1 MRAGLVVAA
10 LALVSSCR
18 GGSANESRPPAEPAS
33 AAVPLARAGS
43 ADGGVDDAG
52 GPLLE
57 QGLPRIAVVLDDPR
71 LAAARDRARDKDYTA
86 AARAV
91 DAAMATG
98 GLDALRTCEW
108 AYVSGS
114 LHAQAE
120 EYAEAAAAFE
130 RARGTSATDD
140 AGAGAGAGCP
150 LAPYATLRAAE
161 ALVHAGRF
169 DEALAHARAAVDGGV
184 VPRDEAKLA
193 LADSLV
199 GKGNR
204 TEAVPIW
211 RDLLA
216 SSPHGLRWA
225 DTSMQLATALLDGV
239 DGPPEARAQEAL
251 DLATRV
257 FVEAPMVAEKIDVI
271 GMRSRA
277 ATLLRMPSN
286 PPPLTPE
293 ERARQAK
300 AWHDANQPK
309 RAVETAEALLKSL
322 PTKDAKHHA
331 AGCQAAIVHAQ
342 ATPRGKSDVLADA
355 WTTAIARCEG
365 EDDLVTA
372 LYFGAKASNSA
383 HRRDEALA
391 RFARVEKLFPH
402 HRYADDARLHA
413 AQFFLDGGDEA
424 RALAMFGSVPTD
436 YPDGDMQ
443 GEALFRVALI
453 KLGHHDLD
461 GARAALDAILALPHD
476 EHSTTGTDRAAY
488 FRARVAQ
495 LAGDAAD
502 AKARYTAMVSDHPLG
517 YYMLLAYGRLR
528 ALDEAAARAAVDTA
542 VSREAAGPFLTRPHP
557 ELQSPAFERFV
568 RLLEVGD
575 VDDARREANA
585 GGLVADGVDP
595 EVLWTVAW
603 CYDHAGAPDAGHSY
617 ARARLTEYRTHW
629 PSGRWRLAWEVAFP
643 RPWQDTVATESA
655 SAGIP
660 EPLTW
665 AIMREESA
673 FNPDA
678 KSPANAIGLMQL
690 LVGTARL
697 VSRGASSPATP
708 VDEAALHKPELS
720 IAIGA
725 RFLASLRA
733 SFPEDKALAI
743 AAYNGGAGAVRR
755 WLGERGGDDFDL
767 FVERIPYDETRNY
780 LKRVLSSQAAYA
792 YLYAPSALEE
802 VLALPRRASGQEMIA
817 SP

>member
-1 MRAGLVVAA
+1 MRPRLLVAA
-10 LALVSSCR
+10 VALLSSCR
-18 GGSANESRPPAEPAS
+18 GGSAPESRPPAEPAS
-33 AAVPLARAGS
+33 AAVPLARAG
-43 ADGGVDDAG
+43 ALDGGGDDAG
-52 GPLLE
+52 ASLLE
-57 QGLPRIAVVLDDPR
+57 QGMPRLAVVLDDPR

-91 DAAMATG
+91 DAAMTTTA
-98 GLDALRTCEW
+98 LDPLHACEW
-108 AYVSGS
+108 AYVAGT
-114 LHAQAE
+114 LHAQADE
-120 EYAEAAAAFE
+120 NPEAASAFD
-130 RARGTSATDD
+130 RARGNPDD
-140 AGAGAGAGCP
+140 AGASCP

-169 DEALAHARAAVDGGV
+169 DEALAHARAAVDEV
-184 VPRDEAKLA
+184 ASREEAKLA
-193 LADSLV
+193 LADAFV

-204 TEAVPIW
+204 TEAIPIW

-216 SSPHGLRWA
+216 ASPHGLRWA
-225 DTSMQLATALLDGV
+225 DSSMQLATALLDGV
-239 DGPPEARAQEAL
+239 DGPPETHAQEAL

-257 FVEAPMVAEKIDVI
+257 FVEAPMVAEKIDVL
-271 GMRSRA
+271 GLRTRA
-277 ATLLRMPSN
+277 GTLLHLPSN

-300 AWHDANQPK
+300 AWFEANQPK
-309 RAVETAEALLKSL
+309 RAVDVAEALLKAL
-322 PTKDAKHHA
+322 PSRDTKHHA
-331 AGCQAAIVHAQ
+331 AGCQAAVVHAQ
-342 ATPRGKSDVLADA
+342 ATPRGKSEVLADA

-372 LYFGAKASNSA
+372 LYYGAKASNSA

-402 HRYADDARLHA
+402 HRFADDARLHA
-413 AQFFLDGGDEA
+413 AQIVADGGDEA
-424 RALAMFGSVPTD
+424 RALAMLASVPPD
-436 YPDGDMQ
+436 YPDGDMK
-443 GEALFRVALI
+443 GEALFRVALA
-453 KLGHHDLD
+453 KLGHRDLE
-461 GARAALDAILALPHD
+461 GARGALDAILALPHD
-476 EHSTTGTDRAAY
+476 EHVSNGTDRAAY
-488 FRARVAQ
+488 FRARVSQ

-528 ALDEAAARAAVDTA
+528 ALDEGAARAAVDAA
-542 VSREAAGPFLTRPHP
+542 VAREADGPFLTRPHP

-575 VDDARREANA
+575 LDDARREANA
-585 GGLVADGVDP
+585 GGLVAEGVDP

-603 CYDHAGAPDAGHSY
+603 CYDHGGAADAGHSY
-617 ARARLTEYRTHW
+617 ARARLSDWRVHW
-629 PSGRWRLAWEVAFP
+629 PAGRWRLAWEVAFP
-643 RPWQDTVATESA
+643 RPWQDTVSAESA

-678 KSPANAIGLMQL
+678 KSAANAIGLMQL

-697 VSRGASSPATP
+697 VSQRIATPPAAP
-708 VDEAALHKPELS
+708 VDEAALHKPEVS

-725 RFLASLRA
+725 RFLGSLRA

-755 WLGERGGDDFDL
+755 WLTERGADEFDL

-780 LKRVLSSQAAYA
+780 LKRVLASEAAYA
-792 YLYAPSALEE
+792 YLYAPSVLDEL
-802 VLALPRRASGQEMIA
+802 LALPRRASGQEMVA
-817 SP
+817 TP